1 MSEIVTSQIE
11 SFDGTR
17 LAVHRIDAA
26 GGEGRPV
33 LLLHGLFSSAQM
45 NWIKF
50 GHAQALADAGFQVF
64 MPDHRGH
71 GESDAP
77 HDPAHWPADVLVRD
91 CRYMV
96 QALGLAE
103 LIFGQDTGGKYEM
116 ALRKIGIDLGMLSSE
131 AGHA

>member
-71 GESDAP
+71 GESTAP

-91 CRYMV
+91 FSSWPRVEGCLRV
-96 QALGLAE
+96 TIGTPAENDAFLAALAATLPE
-103 LIFGQDTGGKYEM
+103 VLT
-116 ALRKIGIDLGMLSSE
+116 
-131 AGHA
+131 